1 MELINQE
8 VDGFGES
15 TAAELGELR
24 KALEIGY
31 QQPTTGQGF
40 DALRVESLDAT
51 LKTLTYGATHVKL
64 WSQIPKT
71 DAFSTVEEYN
81 RLLEYG
87 SEGGGFVSSGALPEE
102 EDSTYERA
110 DQKVKYLGTTRSVH
124 HPATL
129 VRSVPADLIA
139 TETQNGA
146 LWLMGKANHGLYYG
160 DSDAVPLEWNGLTKQ
175 IIDGNGIVID
185 LKGEPLS
192 STDIENGA
200 QQITENFG
208 VPSRLFSNSK
218 VFTDFSSTYH
228 QYQRWN
234 APGGAAG
241 IAGTPLT
248 GWSTQVGPVGFESDV
263 FVKRGSTAPT
273 SATSAKAPNAP
284 TLSLGAPGNTT
295 GSVFETADAG
305 DYRWQVTAIN
315 QYGESAPTALSN
327 AATLAAG
334 QGIELTITDGGGAFP
349 ATAYKIYR
357 TGKNGA
363 TATYTHKVVARTK
376 TSGVYQNT
384 TLWVDKNEWRPGCFT
399 GLMLDMSPQ
408 SLTFRQLAPM
418 LKMNLAIISP
428 AIRWMQLLYGTPI
441 IFAPKKNVVFKNIG
455 VAS

>member
-1 MELINQE
+1 MDLLNQE
-8 VDGFGES
+8 VDGFGETS
-15 TAAELGELR
+15 MAELGELR

-31 QQPTTGQGF
+31 QQPTTGVGF

-51 LKTLTYGATHVKL
+51 LKTMTYGAQHVKL
-64 WSQIPKT
+64 WSQVPKT
-71 DAFSTVEEYN
+71 DAYSTVEEYN
-81 RLLEYG
+81 KLLAYG
-87 SEGGGFVSSGALPEE
+87 SEGGGFVQSGALPEE

-129 VRSVPADLIA
+129 VRTVPADLIA

-175 IIDGNGIVID
+175 IIDGDGIVID

-192 STDIENGA
+192 STDIENAA
-200 QQITENFG
+200 QQVTENFG
-208 VPSRLFSNSK
+208 IPGKIFTNSK

-241 IAGTPLT
+241 VAGTPLT
-248 GWSTQVGPVGFESDV
+248 GWNTQVGSVGFESDV
-263 FVKRGSTAPT
+263 FVKRGSGAPG
-273 SATSAKAPNAP
+273 SATSPKAPNAP
-284 TLSLGAPGNTT
+284 TLALGAPGAAA

-305 DYRWQVTAIN
+305 NYRWQVTAIN
-315 QYGESAPTALSN
+315 QFGESAPSAIS
-327 AATLAAG
+327 AATAIAAG
-334 QGIELTITDGGGAFP
+334 DGVALTITDGGGSFP

-357 TGKNGA
+357 TSKGGT
-363 TATYTHKVVARTK
+363 TATYTHKVQARAK
-376 TSGVYQNT
+376 VGGSYQAT
-384 TLWVDKNEWRPGCFT
+384 TTYTDLNEWRPGCFT
-399 GLMLDMSPQ
+399 GLLLDMSPQ

-418 LKMNLAIISP
+418 LKMNLAVISP

-441 IFAPKKNVVFKNIG
+441 VFAPKKNVVFKNIG